1 MSEYKEDDYLQLFGL
16 QNFIFCRR
24 RWALTAIEGLWSEN
38 HLTVD
43 GDIFHERAH
52 DSELVESRGDTV
64 VTRGVY
70 LRSSR
75 LGVSGQCDV
84 LEFHRSDDGIPL
96 SGRDGKWL
104 PYPIEYKRGKPR
116 EDTGDAHQLCGQAMC
131 LEEMLCCHIPAGAL
145 YYGEIKRRVE
155 IEFTPELRA
164 EVESALKEMH
174 ELFER
179 GYTPKVRPKKGC
191 QSCSMKELCL
201 PKLTKVKSAK
211 AYISESLN
219 DSLEEDCQ

>member
-1 MSEYKEDDYLQLFGL
+1 MAEYTEDKYILLSGIQH
-16 QNFIFCRR
+16 FIFCRR
-24 RWALTAIEGLWSEN
+24 QWTLIHIEQLWQENYLT
-38 HLTVD
+38 TD
-43 GDIFHERAH
+43 GSLFHSNAH
-52 DSELVESRGDTV
+52 DTEFVESRGDTII
-64 VTRGVY
+64 TRGVY
-70 LRSSR
+70 LHSSR
-75 LGVSGQCDV
+75 LGVSGQCDI
-84 LEFHRSDDGIPL
+84 LEFRRSVDGITL
-96 SGRDGKWL
+96 SGRDGSWL

-155 IEFTPELRA
+155 VEFTDELRS

-201 PKLTKVKSAK
+201 PKLMKVRSARDYMK
-211 AYISESLN
+211 
-219 DSLEEDCQ
+219 DSLEEV